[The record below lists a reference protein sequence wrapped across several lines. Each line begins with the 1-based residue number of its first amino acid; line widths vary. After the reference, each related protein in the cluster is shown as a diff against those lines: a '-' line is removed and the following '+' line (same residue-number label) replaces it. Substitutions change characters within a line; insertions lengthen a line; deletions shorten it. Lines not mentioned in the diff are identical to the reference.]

1 MKIHLT
7 KNLMALSLSFFCCT
21 VVALT
26 INQYGIAWDE
36 GPYFLSGKSY
46 VQWLLE
52 PSLHTIDKYWLVN
65 HEHPPLVKILGGIT
79 EYLFSE
85 KLSFLDKI
93 SAFRLSA
100 LISVFFLTYA
110 LFSFAAELYGISIG
124 LMVTLSFFF
133 LPRVF
138 FQSHL
143 AALDYPLT
151 AFWFLVIY
159 VYWKG
164 MEKGWKWTIIAAI
177 LLGFALLIKLTA
189 LFIYA
194 PLTVCWLI
202 FCRGGSK
209 NKQGGGK
216 DASLKKPDHPV
227 LKLVPVFLVPPVIF
241 VTFWPWLWKNSFER
255 LYHYFV
261 FHLHHFKIPVFYL
274 GEQYLVAPWHYPLV
288 FVLIT
293 VPLIVLVPFL
303 IGISKTNS
311 IRNRKINA
319 FILFNAFFPI
329 LIVSLPWIPK
339 YDGVR
344 LFLPS
349 FPFLCM
355 VSGLGLKFLLE
366 KIKGTGFVSFF
377 IAGYLLLFGISIY
390 VSVIKMH
397 PYQSSYFNE
406 LAGGIDGASRK
417 GFEHDYWG
425 SAYLDILEWLNRND
439 AKSFWLCMTNVD
451 PKAYFPF
458 AFYKDMGL
466 MNQAVSFTSKDKADY
481 AILLIRQGFFDKEM
495 WEYYLDENPVFTV
508 KKSNTPLVGIY
519 RIKKAK

>member
-1 MKIHLT
+1 MNIRLN
-7 KNLMALSLSFFCCT
+7 KNLIALGLSFFCCT

-26 INQYGIAWDE
+26 ISQYGIAWDE
-36 GPYFLSGKSY
+36 SPYLLSGRSY

-52 PSLHTIDKYWLVN
+52 PSLHTIDKYWSVN

-85 KLSFLDKI
+85 KFSFLDKI

-110 LFSFAAELYGISIG
+110 LFSFSAELYGIGIG
-124 LMVTLSFFF
+124 LVVTLFFFF

-164 MEKGWKWTIIAAI
+164 MEKGWKWTIIAVI

-189 LFIYA
+189 LFIYV

-202 FCRGGSK
+202 FHRESSK
-209 NKQGGGK
+209 SELEGKK
-216 DASLKKPDHPV
+216 DASTKNPDHPV
-227 LKLVPVFLVPPVIF
+227 LKLVSVFLVPPAIF
-241 VTFWPWLWKNSFER
+241 VIFWPWLWKNSFER
-255 LYHYFV
+255 LSQYFM

-288 FVLIT
+288 FVSIT

-303 IGISKTNS
+303 LGISKTNS
-311 IRNRKINA
+311 IGNGKINA

-355 VSGLGLKFLLE
+355 VSGLGLKFLFQ
-366 KIKGTGFVSFF
+366 KIKGKRFVSVFVG
-377 IAGYLLLFGISIY
+377 GYLLLFGISLY
-390 VSVIKMH
+390 ASVIKMH

-406 LAGGIDGASRK
+406 LVGGINGASEK

-425 SAYLDILEWLNRND
+425 SAYLDTLEWLNRNSTN
-439 AKSFWLCMTNVD
+439 SFWLCMAAID
-451 PKAYFPF
+451 PKVYFPF
-458 AFYKDMGL
+458 AIYKDMEL
-466 MNQAVSFTSKDKADY
+466 LKEKVRFTSKDRADY

-495 WEYYLDENPVFTV
+495 WEYYLDEYPVFTV
-508 KKSNTPLVGIY
+508 KKSNSLLVGIY